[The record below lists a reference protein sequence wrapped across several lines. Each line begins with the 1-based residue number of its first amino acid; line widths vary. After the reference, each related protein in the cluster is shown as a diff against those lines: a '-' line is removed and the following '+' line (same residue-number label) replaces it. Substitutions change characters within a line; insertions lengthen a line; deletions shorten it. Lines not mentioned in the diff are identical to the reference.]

1 MRDITLSAVVLIAAA
16 MAACAG
22 HGEPAR
28 QEAAAP
34 EGPPTVP
41 VVNVTRNDLSTDL
54 NLTGEFE
61 PYQEVDVMSK
71 VAGYLKSIKV
81 DIGDRVHEGQL
92 LATLE
97 IPEMADEAIKA
108 TASTDQADAEVST
121 ASDQVHQAE

>member
-1 MRDITLSAVVLIAAA
+1 MRDITLSALVLSAAA
-16 MAACAG
+16 TAACAG
-22 HGEPAR
+22 HSESAL

-41 VVNVTRNDLSTDL
+41 VVTVTRNDLSTDL

-71 VAGYLKSIKV
+71 VAGYLKSIRV
-81 DIGDRVHEGQL
+81 DIGDRVHEGQV

-97 IPEMADEAIKA
+97 IPEMADEALKA
-108 TASTDQADAEVST
+108 TASTDQADAEVS
-121 ASDQVHQAE
+121 

>member
-1 MRDITLSAVVLIAAA
+1 MRKCPIVFPPILLAITLTG
-16 MAACAG
+16 CAG

-28 QEAAAP
+28 QDAAAP
-34 EGPPTVP
+34 EMITVP
-41 VVNVTRNDLSTDL
+41 VTKVTRNDLSTDL

-61 PYQEVDVMSK
+61 PFQEVDVMTK

-97 IPEMADEAIKA
+97 IPEMADEATKA
-108 TASTDQADAEVST
+108 AASSEQAVAEVST
-121 ASDQVHQAE
+121 AADQ